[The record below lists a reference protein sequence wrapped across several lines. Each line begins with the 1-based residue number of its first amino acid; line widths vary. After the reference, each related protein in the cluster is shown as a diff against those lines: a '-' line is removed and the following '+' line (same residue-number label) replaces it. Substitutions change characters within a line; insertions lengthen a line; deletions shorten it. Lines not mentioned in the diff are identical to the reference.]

1 MARVSILFGL
11 TLIILGLYSYFG
23 VSTESIT
30 ALIPAFVGVIILI
43 LGVIGLKEKNLKN
56 TMHIAAVLML
66 IAFIGSV
73 RGFIALP
80 DLFLGT
86 AERPWAIIAQVIMGI
101 IALIFLIMAIRSFID
116 SRKKKEI

>member
-11 TLIILGLYSYFG
+11 ILIILGLYSYFG

-30 ALIPAFVGVIILI
+30 ALIPAFVGVVILI
-43 LGVIGLKEKNLKN
+43 LGVIGLKEKNLKH

-66 IAFIGSV
+66 IAFIGSA
-73 RGFIALP
+73 RGFIGLP
-80 DLFLGT
+80 ELFSGT

-116 SRKKKEI
+116 ARKKKEI